1 MKLILFHIYDVAET
15 PSDLL
20 SASNNFAF
28 KYKTLSQAAWNL
40 AFNLFVTNC
49 ESFMIFSATTR
60 VFVRNLKT
68 YEVCFLYLSNSLESR
83 YSTVGV
89 RSFFKGLQVDV
100 GLRG

>member
-1 MKLILFHIYDVAET
+1 
-15 PSDLL
+15 
-20 SASNNFAF
+20 
-28 KYKTLSQAAWNL
+28 
-40 AFNLFVTNC
+40 
-49 ESFMIFSATTR
+49 MIFSATTR

-68 YEVCFLYLSNSLESR
+68 YEVCFLCLSNSLESR

>member
-20 SASNNFAF
+20 SASNNFVF

-49 ESFMIFSATTR
+49 ESFMISSATTR
-60 VFVRNLKT
+60 VFCEKLENIW
-68 YEVCFLYLSNSLESR
+68 SL
-83 YSTVGV
+83 
-89 RSFFKGLQVDV
+89 FFIFVK
-100 GLRG
+100 

>member
-1 MKLILFHIYDVAET
+1 
-15 PSDLL
+15 
-20 SASNNFAF
+20 
-28 KYKTLSQAAWNL
+28 
-40 AFNLFVTNC
+40 
-49 ESFMIFSATTR
+49 MIFSATKR